1 MLLTL
6 NILWLSSL
14 LTAIQVQQV
23 AALDTTTAMGIA
35 AGCVLGV
42 AALAVLLV
50 LLWVKCRHKISAS
63 LDAKQESYKSFDGE
77 GDFVLSPGC
86 YTITNPGFE
95 LGPDTQ
101 GPDTQGPIVLTTVP
115 GPLGV
120 DADEVPPAS
129 FTLSTFSNQEESV
142 DQPQSSLPSTV
153 VDREAVSVSQQPLI
167 TSTSLGDEIVPDS
180 PHSVSQSYVF
190 CQETVPDSPQSVNLS
205 PVSGQ
210 DSGLDLS
217 QSFIILEN
225 PNAVVD
231 DQNCT

>member
-1 MLLTL
+1 MFTL
-6 NILWLSSL
+6 Y
-14 LTAIQVQQV
+14 
-23 AALDTTTAMGIA
+23 
-35 AGCVLGV
+35 GCIPFF
-42 AALAVLLV
+42 
-50 LLWVKCRHKISAS
+50 IS
-63 LDAKQESYKSFDGE
+63 ESYKSFDGE

-101 GPDTQGPIVLTTVP
+101 GPIVLTTVP
-115 GPLGV
+115 GV
-120 DADEVPPAS
+120 DADEVPPVS

-142 DQPQSSLPSTV
+142 DQPQSALPSTV

-167 TSTSLGDEIVPDS
+167 TSTSLGDDRAPDS